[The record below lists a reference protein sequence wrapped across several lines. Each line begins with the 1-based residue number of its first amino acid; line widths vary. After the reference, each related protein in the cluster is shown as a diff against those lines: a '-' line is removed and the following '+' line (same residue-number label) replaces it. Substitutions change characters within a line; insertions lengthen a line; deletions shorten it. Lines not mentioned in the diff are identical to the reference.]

1 MFKGGKTGAHRRPQV
16 YQLLLSRVID
26 VKYGCFA
33 FLSPSSLP
41 FLATATHAAESY
53 LCIHRTIVIQKTK

>member
-41 FLATATHAAESY
+41 FLATATQLPKVTCVSIE
-53 LCIHRTIVIQKTK
+53 Q